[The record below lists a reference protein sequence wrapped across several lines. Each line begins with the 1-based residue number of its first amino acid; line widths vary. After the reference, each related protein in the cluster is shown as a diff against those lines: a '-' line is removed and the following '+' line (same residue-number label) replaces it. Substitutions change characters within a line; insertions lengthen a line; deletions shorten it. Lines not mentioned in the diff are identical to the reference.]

1 LKHKEAPIVDN
12 TVVLSD
18 EEYRERKR
26 LENLV
31 ALPKEVKK
39 IQESFQKM
47 NNLII
52 FLENSRPNQRSS

>member
-39 IQESFQKM
+39 DPGKFSKNE
-47 NNLII
+47 
-52 FLENSRPNQRSS
+52 